1 MLGRAFD
8 MDTRGPVGYAM
19 PDYIHQVIQ
28 DLEENSP
35 YAALDR
41 LADEER
47 AAQAKS
53 AAESA

>member
-8 MDTRGPVGYAM
+8 MDTRGPVGYAT
-19 PDYIHQVIQ
+19 PDYIHQVIR

-35 YAALDR
+35 YAALDK